1 MAVSIRFQF
10 AMESTP
16 EFSKSITAK
25 FPGDE
30 ENEFTFHKIELNN
43 KLILNVQINGV
54 MDTTFDIPV
63 SSKSSINAYSNLSN
77 SEDGGVEPVIL
88 IGDHSNLKIQVVASQ
103 IGKLVLVSQE
113 PKNLILS
120 IGSRWFGK
128 GNETDENDFNKL
140 MFVLDNVKQLLK

>member
-1 MAVSIRFQF
+1 MGP
-10 AMESTP
+10 TL

-25 FPGDE
+25 YPGDDE
-30 ENEFTFHKIELNN
+30 TEFIFHKIEFND
-43 KLILNVQINGV
+43 KIILNVQINGV

-63 SSKSSINAYSNLSN
+63 SSKSSINAYSNISN
-77 SEDGGVEPVIL
+77 SEDGGLEPVIL

-103 IGKLVLVSQE
+103 IGKVVLASSE

-120 IGSRWFGK
+120 IGSKWFGK